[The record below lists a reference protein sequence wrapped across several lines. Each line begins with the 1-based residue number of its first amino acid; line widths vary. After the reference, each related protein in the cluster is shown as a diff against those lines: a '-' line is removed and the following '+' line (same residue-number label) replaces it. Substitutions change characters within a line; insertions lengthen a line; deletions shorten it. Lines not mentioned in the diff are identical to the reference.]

1 MTKLFVQTYK
11 KIGHM
16 EEALAGDVR
25 QRLIDT
31 AAALFSRN
39 GYSAVSMREIAKA
52 ADANVGSLTYH
63 FGSKANLLREIYES
77 RTAPMNARR
86 LELLGEAK
94 RIQDR
99 SERLR
104 AILRAYVVPAFSSSS
119 HGDGGGAEFTRMRA
133 ILSAEGNEDARSII
147 AQAFDTT
154 SRAFID
160 AIGECVPG
168 ASVDG
173 LIWRS
178 QFLLGSLY
186 YALINPERVSRLSD
200 GRVDGHD
207 HDRAIEQIVEASHAS
222 FLALAT

>member
-1 MTKLFVQTYK
+1 M
-11 KIGHM
+11 G
-16 EEALAGDVR
+16 GDVR
-25 QRLIDT
+25 QNLIE
-31 AAALFSRN
+31 AAATLFSRN

-86 LELLGEAK
+86 LELLGEAR
-94 RIQDR
+94 RIHDPG
-99 SERLR
+99 ERLR

-119 HGDGGGAEFTRMRA
+119 GSDGGGAEFTRMRA
-133 ILSAEGNEDARSII
+133 ILSAEGNEDARAII
-147 AQAFDTT
+147 SQAFDTT

-168 ASVDG
+168 ASLDG

-200 GRVDGHD
+200 SKVDGND
-207 HDRAIEQIVEASHAS
+207 HERAIEEIVASAHAS
-222 FLALAT
+222 FMALGTQASREHAAA